1 MKAER
6 ARPRQTAQNGGRPV
20 GADQESGEQSYD
32 DGYIRSRLPQR
43 FDPDAPLFLI
53 STAARLAG
61 MHPQT
66 LRTYD
71 RLGLV
76 VPKRATG
83 RGRRYTIRDVE
94 RLRMVQYL
102 SQEEGINLVGVHR
115 ILELQTEVE
124 RLQKQTSRL
133 VEELQELRAAAESG
147 RVFTASRT
155 DGVWLRTTRTLEI
168 LA

>member
-1 MKAER
+1 MTTVRYAAAALVE
-6 ARPRQTAQNGGRPV
+6 
-20 GADQESGEQSYD
+20 GADAGASGPADEPSGAGTD
-32 DGYIRSRLPQR
+32 SRLPQR

-76 VPKRATG
+76 VPKRTSG
-83 RGRRYTIRDVE
+83 RGRRYTMRDIQ
-94 RLRMVQYL
+94 RLRLVQYL
-102 SQEEGINLVGVHR
+102 SQEEGINLIGVRR
-115 ILELQTEVE
+115 ILELQAEVD
-124 RLQKQTSRL
+124 RLHKQTARL
-133 VEELQELRAAAESG
+133 ADEVRVLRGTTTE
-147 RVFTASRT
+147 RVFTVSQS
-155 DGVWLRTTRTLEI
+155 DGVWLRGRTLEI